1 MLRYELHGPFDIHV
15 RASSDLSALVSI
27 STIRGEL
34 DRSKFRLIFRLIIL
48 LIDPSHLNTT
58 TLIPLDLG
66 CTIRWAGIVKLV
78 GQVSGTK
85 LLFLTWVST
94 RTEPYLLT

>member
-15 RASSDLSALVSI
+15 RASSDLSTLVSI
-27 STIRGEL
+27 STIRGE
-34 DRSKFRLIFRLIIL
+34 SKFSLRFQLIIL